1 MIASRIFLAS
11 ALFLLGTHSNAG
23 ERINGKY
30 ETVTESECN
39 FTLVLRAKGHGSFIK
54 SCRLEDGS
62 HKDVLDKRKVKW
74 KVHGSLVKV
83 TGLDVPSGIFTI
95 HQSLSC
101 QSIGGT
107 GSAFGLRGYEGNEF
121 WKSPR
126 KCK

>member
-1 MIASRIFLAS
+1 MIVRRIFLAS
-11 ALFLLGTHSNAG
+11 VLFLSSTHSNAE

-39 FTLVLRAKGHGSFIK
+39 FTLILRAKGHGSFAK

-62 HKDVLDKRKVKW
+62 HKDVMEKRIVTW
-74 KVHGSLVKV
+74 KSHGNSV
-83 TGLDVPSGIFTI
+83 TVSGLDLPNGVFTI
-95 HQSLSC
+95 HKSLSC
-101 QSIGGT
+101 QSFGGT
-107 GSAFGLRGYEGNEF
+107 GSAFGLRGYGSHEF